1 MSKSLG
7 NFITVHEMIQKVD
20 PQILRFFMS
29 TTQYRRPIRYS
40 ESTLKEAADQLSKI
54 EKCV

>member
-40 ESTLKEAADQLSKI
+40 ESTLKEAAANYQN
-54 EKCV
+54 

>member
-1 MSKSLG
+1 MSQLVKTMKKMSKSLG

-29 TTQYRRPIRYS
+29 TTQYRRPDS
-40 ESTLKEAADQLSKI
+40 L
-54 EKCV
+54 

>member
-40 ESTLKEAADQLSKI
+40 ESTLKEADQLSKI